1 MLVSRSSNKRYSET
15 DQLRN
20 VSCYEKASLHMSQ
33 EIFVN
38 NLANILVSLAFV
50 SAILIVVI
58 CYLYLRKNH
67 YYLTELMGK
76 GQWEFSKSWA
86 TNITILGSLFCTIIA
101 QDTDDALKY
110 AGLSVFFGVLVVVS
124 PLVYNAASQP
134 HTKHNANGDEEIQY
148 LSPLW
153 AFLISATLTLW
164 AVLGQLATV
173 ITLLTSVALKT
184 SLSYSVTS
192 LLLVCMVLA
201 TALVVIYGY
210 KTIIWTVRE
219 QVSPEAKQY
228 RRKALYDSI
237 LKNAHTIAEKIN
249 LHELHPEHPAVA
261 ML

>member
-1 MLVSRSSNKRYSET
+1 MT
-15 DQLRN
+15 P
-20 VSCYEKASLHMSQ
+20 

-50 SAILIVVI
+50 TAILIVI
-58 CYLYLRKNH
+58 ISYLYLRRKHH
-67 YYLTELMGK
+67 YYLSELMGK

-110 AGLSVFFGVLVVVS
+110 AGLSVFFGVLVVIS
-124 PLVYNAASQP
+124 PLVYNAVSQP
-134 HTKHNANGDEEIQY
+134 YTKHNSTGDEEIQY

-153 AFLISATLTLW
+153 AFLVSAALTLW

-173 ITLLTSVALKT
+173 ITLLTTVTLKS

-201 TALVVIYGY
+201 TALIVIYGF

-219 QVSPEAKQY
+219 QISPEAKQY
-228 RRKALYDSI
+228 RRKALYNNI
-237 LKNAHTIAEKIN
+237 LKNARAIADKMNI
-249 LHELHPEHPAVA
+249 HDLHPEHPTVA

>member
-1 MLVSRSSNKRYSET
+1 
-15 DQLRN
+15 
-20 VSCYEKASLHMSQ
+20 MSQ
-33 EIFVN
+33 EIFIN

-50 SAILIVVI
+50 AAILVVVI
-58 CYLYLRKNH
+58 CYLYLRKNQ

-124 PLVYNAASQP
+124 PLVYNATSQP
-134 HTKHNANGDEEIQY
+134 HTKHNAAGDAEIQY

-153 AFLISATLTLW
+153 AFLISAALTLW

-173 ITLLTSVALKT
+173 ITLLTTVALKT

-192 LLLVCMVLA
+192 LLLICMVLV
-201 TALVVIYGY
+201 TALVVIYAF
-210 KTIIWTVRE
+210 KTIVWTVRE

-237 LKNAHTIAEKIN
+237 WKNARTIAEKIN
-249 LHELHPEHPAVA
+249 IYELHPEHPAVA

>member
-1 MLVSRSSNKRYSET
+1 MTPDVF
-15 DQLRN
+15 
-20 VSCYEKASLHMSQ
+20 
-33 EIFVN
+33 IN

-50 SAILIVVI
+50 AAILIVI
-58 CYLYLRKNH
+58 ISYLYLRRKDH
-67 YYLTELMGK
+67 YYLSELMGK

-110 AGLSVFFGVLVVVS
+110 AGLSVFFGVLVVIS
-124 PLVYNAASQP
+124 PLVYNAVSQP
-134 HTKHNANGDEEIQY
+134 YTKHNSTGDEEIQY

-153 AFLISATLTLW
+153 AFLVSAALTLW

-173 ITLLTSVALKT
+173 ITLLTTVTLKT

-192 LLLVCMVLA
+192 LLLICMVLA
-201 TALVVIYGY
+201 TALIVIYGF
-210 KTIIWTVRE
+210 KTIIWTVRA
-219 QVSPEAKQY
+219 QISPEAKQY

-237 LKNAHTIAEKIN
+237 LKNAHIITDKIN
-249 LHELHPEHPAVA
+249 MHELHPEHPTVA

>member
-1 MLVSRSSNKRYSET
+1 LLGESELT
-15 DQLRN
+15 
-20 VSCYEKASLHMSQ
+20 MPP
-33 EIFVN
+33 EIFIN

-50 SAILIVVI
+50 ASILIVI
-58 CYLYLRKNH
+58 ISYLYLRRKDH
-67 YYLTELMGK
+67 YYLSEHMGK

-86 TNITILGSLFCTIIA
+86 TNITILGSLFCAIIA
-101 QDTDDALKY
+101 QDTDEALKY
-110 AGLSVFFGVLVVVS
+110 AGLSVFFGVLVVIS

-134 HTKHNANGDEEIQY
+134 HTKHNATGDEEIQY

-153 AFLISATLTLW
+153 AFLVSAALTLW

-173 ITLLTSVALKT
+173 ITLLTSVAVKS

-192 LLLVCMVLA
+192 LLLICMVLA
-201 TALVVIYGY
+201 TVLVVIYGF
-210 KTIIWTVRE
+210 KTIVWTVRE

-237 LKNAHTIAEKIN
+237 LKNAHTIAAKIN
-249 LHELHPEHPAVA
+249 IHELHPEHPTVA

>member
-1 MLVSRSSNKRYSET
+1 MTPEN
-15 DQLRN
+15 
-20 VSCYEKASLHMSQ
+20 
-33 EIFVN
+33 FVN
-38 NLANILVSLAFV
+38 NLANILVSLALV
-50 SAILIVVI
+50 AAILIVI
-58 CYLYLRKNH
+58 ISYLYLRRKHH
-67 YYLTELMGK
+67 YYLSELMGK

-110 AGLSVFFGVLVVVS
+110 AGLSVFFGVLVVIS
-124 PLVYNAASQP
+124 PLVYNAVSQP
-134 HTKHNANGDEEIQY
+134 YTKHNSTGDEEIQF

-153 AFLISATLTLW
+153 AFLISAALTLW

-173 ITLLTSVALKT
+173 ITLLTTVTLKS

-201 TALVVIYGY
+201 TALIVIYGF

-219 QVSPEAKQY
+219 QISPEAKQY
-228 RRKALYDSI
+228 RRNALYDNI
-237 LKNAHTIAEKIN
+237 LKNARTIADKMN
-249 LHELHPEHPAVA
+249 MHELHPEHPTVA

>member
-1 MLVSRSSNKRYSET
+1 
-15 DQLRN
+15 
-20 VSCYEKASLHMSQ
+20 MSP
-33 EIFVN
+33 EVFVN
-38 NLANILVSLAFV
+38 NLANILVSIAFV
-50 SAILIVVI
+50 SAFLIVVI
-58 CYLYLRKNH
+58 CYLFLRKNQ
-67 YYLTELMGK
+67 YYLSELMGK

-134 HTKHNANGDEEIQY
+134 HPKHNASGDEEIQY

-153 AFLISATLTLW
+153 AFLISAALTLW

-192 LLLVCMVLA
+192 VLLVCMVLV
-201 TALVVIYGY
+201 TVLVVIYAF
-210 KTIIWTVRE
+210 KTIVWTVRE
-219 QVSPEAKQY
+219 QVSPQAKQY

-237 LKNAHTIAEKIN
+237 LKNGRTIAEKLN
-249 LHELHPEHPAVA
+249 LHELHPEHPAVS